1 MGTPTYEGKIISKKI
16 SLENGCFIM
25 NYNDFSCPLCK
36 QKLEFH
42 GELFKCS
49 CGNTYNLLDDIPDF
63 WVDNGKTRGMDAY
76 FDNVPEQYESVNYLS
91 RIYQFFGGLAT
102 QPEDLMVPIIN
113 QGIQDG
119 LNSILKPQHQSILD
133 LACGTGMYTRSLS
146 REASHV
152 WAVDLSMEMLKQAKL
167 NLEEENLENV
177 TLARADAFKLPFSD
191 GQFNGVSCIGAMQ
204 LFSDIGATLAEIRRV
219 IKDCGTLAVMTYVK
233 EGVWKEPEH
242 QEYLEK
248 LDIHFFEWRR
258 LKIFSNKMDL
268 KTFATGSMDP

>member
-1 MGTPTYEGKIISKKI
+1 
-16 SLENGCFIM
+16 M

-49 CGNTYNLLDDIPDF
+49 CGNTFNLLDDIPYF
-63 WVDNGKTRGMDAY
+63 WVDNGKTREMDAY

-133 LACGTGMYTRSLS
+133 LACRYRNVHPKSFKGSFSCMGSGFI
-146 REASHV
+146 HGN
-152 WAVDLSMEMLKQAKL
+152 AK
-167 NLEEENLENV
+167 
-177 TLARADAFKLPFSD
+177 TSK
-191 GQFNGVSCIGAMQ
+191 
-204 LFSDIGATLAEIRRV
+204 
-219 IKDCGTLAVMTYVK
+219 IKA
-233 EGVWKEPEH
+233 
-242 QEYLEK
+242 
-248 LDIHFFEWRR
+248 
-258 LKIFSNKMDL
+258 
-268 KTFATGSMDP
+268 

>member
-1 MGTPTYEGKIISKKI
+1 
-16 SLENGCFIM
+16 M
-25 NYNDFSCPLCK
+25 NYNDFSCPLCE
-36 QKLEFH
+36 QKLKFH
-42 GELFKCS
+42 DELFKCS
-49 CGNTYNLLDDIPDF
+49 CGNTFNLLDEIPDF
-63 WVDNGKTRGMDAY
+63 LVDNGKTREMDAY

-91 RIYQFFGGLAT
+91 RIYNFFGGLAT

-119 LNSILKPQHQSILD
+119 LNQILKPHHQSILD

-146 REASHV
+146 REAFHV
-152 WAVDLSMEMLKQAKL
+152 WAVDLSIKMLKQAKL
-167 NLEEENLENV
+167 KLEEENLENV
-177 TLARADAFKLPFSD
+177 TLARADALKLPFSD
-191 GQFNGVSCIGAMQ
+191 DQFHGVSCIGAMQ

-248 LDIHFFEWRR
+248 LDIHFFEVEEIENF
-258 LKIFSNKMDL
+258 LKQNGFENFRYRIN
-268 KTFATGSMDP
+268 GSMIMFSCNANQE